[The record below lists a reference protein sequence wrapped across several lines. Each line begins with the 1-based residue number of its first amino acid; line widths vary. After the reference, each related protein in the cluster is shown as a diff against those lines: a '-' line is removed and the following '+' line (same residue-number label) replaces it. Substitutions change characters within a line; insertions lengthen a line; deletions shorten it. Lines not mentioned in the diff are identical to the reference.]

1 MRTTLT
7 YVSYTSRLDAAWEA
21 KDEER
26 YNALF
31 EEMTDHD
38 KLIYAIEADDF
49 LFANEV
55 MNSNPYINLAD
66 DETSLGPL
74 WHALDCRSYRIAAML
89 LDRSKQEWEC
99 HEDKWFLRA
108 LVRWVS
114 GY

>member
-1 MRTTLT
+1 MN
-7 YVSYTSRLDAAWEA
+7 YVSYTARLDAAWEA

-31 EEMTDHD
+31 EEMTDRD

-55 MNSNPYINLAD
+55 MHSDPYIDLAD
-66 DETSLGPL
+66 DEASPGPL
-74 WHALDCRSYRIAAML
+74 WHALDHRRYRIAAMF
-89 LDRSKQEWEC
+89 LDRSKQEWVC
-99 HEDKWFLRA
+99 PDQKCFLRA
-108 LVRWVS
+108 WVRWVS